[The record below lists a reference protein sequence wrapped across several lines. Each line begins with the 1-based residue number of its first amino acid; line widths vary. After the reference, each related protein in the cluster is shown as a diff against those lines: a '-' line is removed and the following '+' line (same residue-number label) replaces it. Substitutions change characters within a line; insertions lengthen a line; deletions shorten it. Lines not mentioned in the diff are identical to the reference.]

1 MFHTP
6 WVYIKIISK
15 IGVDGHS
22 QMVYIELRTTC
33 FTATVA
39 GLRNECPVGMSFL
52 NLLRED

>member
-39 GLRNECPVGMSFL
+39 GLRNECPVGMCFL